1 MSTYV
6 NVMKKNPTHRV
17 LPLNMR
23 FIVNGHKMH
32 SRKRK
37 MDPNSYDSSKKNHDE
52 IKHILRTC
60 ITRLY
65 NVKGAQLSV
74 FSSIRRS
81 DVNISPG

>member
-1 MSTYV
+1 
-6 NVMKKNPTHRV
+6 MKKKSNAI
-17 LPLNMR
+17 LYASQIFNMR

-37 MDPNSYDSSKKNHDE
+37 MDPNSYDSWKKNHDE
-52 IKHILRTC
+52 IKYILRTC